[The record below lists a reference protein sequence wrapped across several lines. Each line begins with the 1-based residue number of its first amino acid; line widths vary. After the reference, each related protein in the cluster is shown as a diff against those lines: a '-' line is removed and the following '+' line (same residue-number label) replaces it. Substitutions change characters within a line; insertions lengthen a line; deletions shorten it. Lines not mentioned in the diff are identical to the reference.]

1 MFAKVFANCA
11 RSQLYRY
18 RYATLGLR
26 RRMISALRLAL
37 PSLFRSVC
45 LGKEI
50 TVTLDAEM
58 IEKIG
63 PCVSTLRIEQLD
75 VVLEELIELMQPQVM
90 KTSLPSLL
98 SESIRGH

>member
-1 MFAKVFANCA
+1 M
-11 RSQLYRY
+11 RLHIGPDR
-18 RYATLGLR
+18 LR
-26 RRMISALRLAL
+26 NTFKRQL
-37 PSLFRSVC
+37 PSLFRGVC
-45 LGKEI
+45 FGKEI

-98 SESIRGH
+98 SEGIRGH